1 MLTLVLGT
9 DWVANTR
16 QVLQMVGEDVARE
29 RTGTILLVPELI
41 SHEMERRLC
50 MAAGDTA
57 SRYAEVLS
65 FTRLARRSAEY
76 RGTHIPPTLDK
87 GGRIVAMAS
96 AVRQLHSKLKA
107 YAVVETRPEFLQGLL
122 DGMDVRDYP
131 IEALRHE

>member
-65 FTRLARRSAEY
+65 FTRLARRRDMDQCHVPYTDSLIPVTHTCCRQFFVIYIKSSATCRLFQY
-76 RGTHIPPTLDK
+76 F
-87 GGRIVAMAS
+87 
-96 AVRQLHSKLKA
+96 
-107 YAVVETRPEFLQGLL
+107 FLQSTFRCSLN
-122 DGMDVRDYP
+122 
-131 IEALRHE
+131 ISS